1 MAGRAP
7 THAPRR
13 TAAGRRVVIVAS
25 RFHEDISKRLVEG
38 ARAALLGH
46 GVRAD
51 DVRVVW
57 VPGAFELPQVAA
69 RLATRRGADA
79 VVCVGC
85 VIRGETPHFEYVAG
99 EAARGISEVGRS
111 TGVPTTFG
119 VITANTREQAEAR
132 AGGAVGNRGE
142 EAALAALELLVL
154 YADLDGPKRRPRRP
168 ARRRAR

>member
-7 THAPRR
+7 AVAPRL
-13 TAAGRRVVIVAS
+13 TAAGWRVVIVAS

-99 EAARGISEVGRS
+99 RPPAASPRSAAR
-111 TGVPTTFG
+111 
-119 VITANTREQAEAR
+119 R
-132 AGGAVGNRGE
+132 AC
-142 EAALAALELLVL
+142 
-154 YADLDGPKRRPRRP
+154 RPRS
-168 ARRRAR
+168 A